1 VGEGRRIG
9 KRERVTARSGSTLK
23 EVTSY
28 FSMPG
33 YCGGANR
40 PISNQPWKR
49 MAATIARNAPLQKGY
64 RQVIRLVVIAIGM
77 GCAIKFGRVF
87 G

>member
-1 VGEGRRIG
+1 M
-9 KRERVTARSGSTLK
+9 
-23 EVTSY
+23 TSY

-64 RQVIRLVVIAIGM
+64 RLVIRLVVIAIGM

>member
-1 VGEGRRIG
+1 
-9 KRERVTARSGSTLK
+9 
-23 EVTSY
+23 
-28 FSMPG
+28 
-33 YCGGANR
+33 
-40 PISNQPWKR
+40 

-64 RQVIRLVVIAIGM
+64 RLVIRLVVIAIGM

>member
-1 VGEGRRIG
+1 MAIAFAVVG
-9 KRERVTARSGSTLK
+9 T
-23 EVTSY
+23 
-28 FSMPG
+28 
-33 YCGGANR
+33 
-40 PISNQPWKR
+40 
-49 MAATIARNAPLQKGY
+49 MAANFVVDLLPLQKGY